1 MSKTAEAQL
10 VRENQVDQ
18 VVYVNYSLS
27 PIVTGRLAAFFELI
41 ESRKDVIVDFSISQT
56 TLEEVFVNVTQESE
70 YMASLQSH

>member
-1 MSKTAEAQL
+1 
-10 VRENQVDQ
+10 
-18 VVYVNYSLS
+18 
-27 PIVTGRLAAFFELI
+27 VTGRLAAFFELI